1 MVCVRWCVID
11 GVGLCAA
18 PEQLRASPA
27 EGEQAGQA
35 GGAEA
40 GAAQPGLW
48 SAQSLWLRG
57 DHFTVRLR
65 VSRCI

>member
-1 MVCVRWCVID
+1 MVYAWWCVID

-48 SAQSLWLRG
+48 SAQSLWL
-57 DHFTVRLR
+57 
-65 VSRCI
+65 